1 MFVTEDGAE
10 TDLDLGHYERFTDED
25 LTVDS
30 SITSG
35 KVYWSVLSREREGA
49 FLGGTVQVIPHIT
62 GEIKERIYRVGRR
75 EEVDVV
81 ITEIGGTVG
90 DIESQPFL
98 EAIRQVA
105 AEVGRQNVLYLHVSL
120 IVSIPG
126 TGEPMS
132 KPTQHSV
139 KELLGLGIQ
148 LRRAGVPE
156 GAGQDR
162 PVLQCAA
169 GAGHLQ
175 RDRPHPLRSA
185 ADAGGGRVGKS
196 GVRGI
201 GTSLQ

>member
-1 MFVTEDGAE
+1 M
-10 TDLDLGHYERFTDED
+10 
-25 LTVDS
+25 
-30 SITSG
+30 
-35 KVYWSVLSREREGA
+35 
-49 FLGGTVQVIPHIT
+49 GGTVQVIPHIT

-98 EAIRQVA
+98 EAIRQVS

-126 TGEPMS
+126 TGEPKS

-148 LRRAGVPE
+148 PDVILCRCDG
-156 GAGQDR
+156 
-162 PVLQCAA
+162 PVSQKVRDKIALFCNVDKDAVFSAVDAA

-201 GTSLQ
+201 GTSRQ